1 MSSPDGAPPVATAG
15 AVDRVVRAIDAV
27 STAAGW
33 LAGWFIVPITL
44 AVTYEV
50 IARYAFHAP
59 TRWSYDVGW
68 MLYGAQF
75 MLAAAYTLLKGG
87 HIRTD
92 VLYERWSAKR
102 RATIDAICYVLFFF
116 PGMLCI
122 LYAGAVEAG
131 HAWEIGERTGLR
143 ILGVSVP
150 MYVLKGVIP
159 VTAALLLLQGVAE
172 LIRCARAIRARA
184 R

>member
-1 MSSPDGAPPVATAG
+1 V
-15 AVDRVVRAIDAV
+15 VDRVVQAIDAL

-33 LAGWFIVPITL
+33 LAGWLIVPIT
-44 AVTYEV
+44 ATVSYEV
-50 IARYAFHAP
+50 IARYAFSAP
-59 TRWSYDVGW
+59 TKWSYEAGY

-92 VLYERWSAKR
+92 VFYERWSPKTR
-102 RATIDAICYVLFFF
+102 GRIDAACYLLFFF

-122 LYAGAVEAG
+122 LYAGGVETR

-143 ILGVSVP
+143 IWGVSVP
-150 MYVLKGVIP
+150 MYLLKGVIP
-159 VTAALLLLQGVAE
+159 LTAALLLLQGVSE
-172 LIRCARAIRARA
+172 LVRCVRTIRGGAR
-184 R
+184 